1 MFLIYKIFL
10 GFFGIYYLVFCGVVL
25 HTSIIED
32 WCCDHVNFMN
42 ALSNKWY
49 NCVNCV
55 KNIKCRRYQRI
66 NTEDLENY
74 ETVIG
79 RHYSENIEIEI

>member
-42 ALSNKWY
+42 VLSNKWH
-49 NCVNCV
+49 NCV

-74 ETVIG
+74 ETG

>member
-10 GFFGIYYLVFCGVVL
+10 GFFGIYYLVFCGAML

-42 ALSNKWY
+42 LLSNKWY
-49 NCVNCV
+49 NCI
-55 KNIKCRRYQRI
+55 KNIKCRHYQRI
-66 NTEDLENY
+66 NTDDLENY
-74 ETVIG
+74 E
-79 RHYSENIEIEI
+79 IEI